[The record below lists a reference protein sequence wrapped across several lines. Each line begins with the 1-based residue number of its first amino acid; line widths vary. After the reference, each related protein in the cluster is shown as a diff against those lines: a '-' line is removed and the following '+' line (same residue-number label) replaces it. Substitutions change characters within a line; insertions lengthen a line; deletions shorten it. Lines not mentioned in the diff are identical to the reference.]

1 MHFDITGSRRSPGP
15 VHSDDLF
22 SNSDANNERNGFGLT
37 VGRGS
42 SSADIDEADAWAV
55 RHGSVGQWLQ
65 DVAAPMERKLFHDF
79 IALLEKVRAM
89 NNCSY
94 LAELRLLERFE
105 LSVAL
110 ALSSYS
116 CYCLAEKPYML
127 QCLLEVVRSSKSEEQ
142 MMRDLGVVESVSCA
156 LRNLSVAKDMRICR
170 SLRAKALPQW
180 AMLLAQHGSE
190 PASYSARAYSLS
202 LCDVSYTVSIAL
214 PCIAV

>member
-127 QCLLEVVRSSKSEEQ
+127 QCLLEVVRGSKSEEQ
-142 MMRDLGVVESVSCA
+142 MMRDLEVVESVSCA
-156 LRNLSVAKDMRICR
+156 LRNLSVAEDMRTCR

-180 AMLLAQHGSE
+180 AMLIAQHDSE

-202 LCDVSYTVSIAL
+202 LCDVFYTVSIAS